1 MPEKDRWTP
10 LHLSTPFLDKIK
22 KIDVQIVSLEDGGH
36 YPVEQT
42 ALDQMLIAIV
52 MFINKVLQ

>member
-1 MPEKDRWTP
+1 MDTITFKYT
-10 LHLSTPFLDKIK
+10 FLDKIK

-36 YPVEQT
+36 YPVEQA